1 MDGLLL
7 VIVLSVVICLVL
19 LPALIMYG
27 ARKWGKIHFQEW
39 ENYQVL
45 VGYLRHLKEEIEL
58 MADEWP
64 MCARPVLYA
73 PQDRSAQIEFARA
86 QEHIYEANTLL
97 PEIAKYRLTSAEA
110 KKGGFFALFDNI
122 ATIREGIE
130 VSESVGSLNN
140 IISVIL
146 DTREKINSNRE
157 TNLQLQKSIDQNLE
171 SLQEGINETE
181 QIIEAFGNANDDVL
195 WALTLAHQSLDAA
208 FRSLEIHTQ
217 DGLEYAVAHILDRIG
232 NDILDYLKLYV
243 KGLQEKRFQLD
254 EFAKLL
260 REAYYYLNVAL
271 EIDELN
277 NWRAL
282 RKADNYLKVLPHKLK
297 KAQASLQR
305 FENLRMEFISL
316 EYIIKSYDLER
327 ATRRAHSLQKEC
339 AHYWYPYHQRPEYWI
354 NAIGHRPLPLKILL
368 DLRSEFLARVQSI
381 TSGEQEL
388 RQSELPAL
396 LMLFHKFIN
405 TYDLANRD
413 IRLLYNE
420 LLIHK
425 QAHITVRK
433 LISKNGEA
441 RTAIQMVEN
450 IASDTEPSIKNAGL
464 EILQI
469 NQNYQAIVEKVT
481 GANFPE
487 LISKY
492 ELLIIHCN
500 QIKNDHEQMLV
511 HLREQVFYLRQKL
524 EDALEEVREFI
535 EGFPKIND
543 QTRELFFTARKAG
556 KSILQNLDPTGEY
569 NHLNHSQS
577 LIREWLDLYEYQIN
591 STKSQKTTFEQAHYQ
606 ARTQLA
612 SLDTELKTREILNQ
626 FTWRWARAEIQEAIE
641 NAQAKI
647 QEQWR
652 HWNMHEGQGWSSL
665 YFLEAIKICN
675 DLYQHVGS
683 IKDELQENVARA
695 RHAEEELAQ
704 KRKGLLRVI
713 NSRKKNGVSLSKNEE
728 FAEKLCNSALWAGS
742 RTDAKIALDIAEKTI
757 TGKVSREDRRK
768 GETIIVNTAGG
779 AYISGDVRLGDNS
792 TFVGR
797 DFSPKKGNKH
807 GKK

>member
-19 LPALIMYG
+19 LPALIMHG
-27 ARKWGKIHFQEW
+27 ARKWGEIHFQEW
-39 ENYQVL
+39 ENYQIL

-73 PQDRSAQIEFARA
+73 PQDRSAQMEFARA
-86 QEHIYEANTLL
+86 QEHIYEASTLL

-122 ATIREGIE
+122 ATIREGIQ
-130 VSESVGSLNN
+130 VSESVGILNN
-140 IISVIL
+140 IIGVIL

-208 FRSLEIHTQ
+208 FRSLEIHTE
-217 DGLEYAVAHILDRIG
+217 DGLEYAVAHTLNRIG

-243 KGLQEKRFQLD
+243 RGLQEKRFQLD

-297 KAQASLQR
+297 KAQASLQK
-305 FENLRMEFISL
+305 FEKLRIEFISL
-316 EYIIKSYDLER
+316 ESIIRSYDLER
-327 ATRRAHSLQKEC
+327 ATRRANSLQKEC
-339 AHYWYPYHQRPEYWI
+339 AHYWYPYHHRPDYWR
-354 NAIGHRPLPLKILL
+354 NAIADRPLPLKILL
-368 DLRSEFLARVQSI
+368 DLRSEFLAQVQPI

-388 RQSELPAL
+388 RQSELLAIL
-396 LMLFHKFIN
+396 VLFHKFIHV
-405 TYDLANRD
+405 YDSANRD
-413 IRLLYNE
+413 MRLLYNE

-425 QAHITVRK
+425 QAHITVRR
-433 LISKNGEA
+433 LISEDGEA
-441 RTAIQMVEN
+441 RKAMEMVEN
-450 IASDTEPSIKNAGL
+450 IAKDTEPSIKNASL
-464 EILQI
+464 EIHQI
-469 NQNYQAIVEKVT
+469 YQNYRATVEKVT

-487 LISKY
+487 LIGKY
-492 ELLIIHCN
+492 EVLIKDCN
-500 QIKNDHEQMLV
+500 QVKDYHEQMLV
-511 HLREQVFYLRQKL
+511 NLREQVFDLRQQL
-524 EDALEEVREFI
+524 ENASEEVREFI

-543 QTRELFFTARKAG
+543 PIRELFITARKAS
-556 KSILQNLDPTGEY
+556 KNILQNLELTGEY
-569 NHLNHSQS
+569 NHLNHSQL
-577 LIREWLDLYEYQIN
+577 LIREWIELYEYQIN
-591 STKSQKTTFEQAHYQ
+591 STKSQKITFEQAHYH
-606 ARTQLA
+606 AGMQLS
-612 SLDTELKTREILNQ
+612 SLDTKLRTQEILNQ
-626 FTWRWARAEIQEAIE
+626 FTWRWAKTEIQEAIE
-641 NAQAKI
+641 IAQAKI
-647 QEQWR
+647 QDQGR
-652 HWNMHEGQGWSSL
+652 YWNMHEGQGWRTL
-665 YFLEAIKICN
+665 YFLEATKFCN
-675 DLYQHVGS
+675 EIYQHVGS
-683 IKDELQENVARA
+683 IQIELEENVARA

-742 RTDAKIALDIAEKTI
+742 RTDAKIALEIAEKTI

-768 GETIIVNTAGG
+768 GETLIINTAGG

-797 DFSPKKGNKH
+797 DLSPKKGGKH